1 MMAAVAFDTLKVAR
15 RLIDAEMPARQA
27 EMMAEAVVFNVDSLV
42 TKDHLDARLEPLE
55 ARINGKFDSL
65 EARIDG
71 KIDSLEAKFE
81 GALGSLEAKFDGK
94 LDALGAQVDGKLEAL
109 GARIDGNLKA
119 LEANFDGKF
128 RLLYWMMAVVIAST
142 TVPGLYSLLSG

>member
-15 RLIDAEMPARQA
+15 RLIDAGMPARQAEAQA

-55 ARINGKFDSL
+55 ARINGKF
-65 EARIDG
+65 
-71 KIDSLEAKFE
+71 DSLEAKFE

>member
-1 MMAAVAFDTLKVAR
+1 MAAVAFDTLKVAR
-15 RLIDAEMPARQA
+15 RLIDAGMPARQAEAQA

-65 EARIDG
+65 EA
-71 KIDSLEAKFE
+71 KFE

-94 LDALGAQVDGKLEAL
+94 LDALGAQVGGKLEAL